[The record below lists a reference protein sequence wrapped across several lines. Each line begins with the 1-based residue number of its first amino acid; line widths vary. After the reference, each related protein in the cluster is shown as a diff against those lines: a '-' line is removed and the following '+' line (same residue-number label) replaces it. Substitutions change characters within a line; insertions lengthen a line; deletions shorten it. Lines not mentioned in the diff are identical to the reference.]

1 MVKIADLVE
10 DFRRADI
17 GGRRATVRFT
27 DEDRVEVDIML
38 DGAEGREGLATP
50 IAVYARYDAE
60 TGELLS
66 LDMVPY
72 YRPPATE
79 A

>member
-1 MVKIADLVE
+1 MVKISDLIE

-27 DEDRVEVDIML
+27 DEDRVEVDIFL
-38 DGAEGREGLATP
+38 EGTEGREGLAMP
-50 IAVYARYDAE
+50 IAVYARYDVE

-66 LDMVPY
+66 IDMVPY
-72 YRPPATE
+72 YRPPSAE